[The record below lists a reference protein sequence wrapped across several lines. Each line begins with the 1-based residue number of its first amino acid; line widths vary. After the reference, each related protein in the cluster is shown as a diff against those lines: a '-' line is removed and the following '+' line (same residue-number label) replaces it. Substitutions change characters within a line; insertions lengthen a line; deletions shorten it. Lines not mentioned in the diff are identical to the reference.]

1 MDIDPLVLEARYAE
15 CLRRADQLGALG
27 CLEDAMRYADE
38 AIRIGPELARAYYL
52 RGKLRRLLDSTD
64 PARLEQAADD
74 FRALLRLD
82 PRHADGWRLLANT
95 TTLRAAG
102 CSGPVRSELL
112 AGAYR
117 ALQESA
123 RLNPQSAT
131 ALLDLAE
138 VDLCLARYR
147 EAVGNAASAWS
158 VASGGYRIVAAWLAG
173 VANGLL
179 GREPAARKHHDLLC
193 SGKLCRLSSA
203 TWCIT
208 EVDRYLE
215 SLRATG
221 GPPDRC
227 TALAF
232 EVHEAFQALYH
243 QFRPTAH

>member
-1 MDIDPLVLEARYAE
+1 MGTDALLLQARYAE
-15 CLRRADQLGALG
+15 CLRRADQFEAIGSLV
-27 CLEDAMRYADE
+27 DAIRHADE
-38 AIRIGPELARAYYL
+38 AIRIGPELPRAYYV
-52 RGKLRRLLDSTD
+52 RGRLRRLLDSTD
-64 PARLEQAADD
+64 PARLDQAADD
-74 FRALLRLD
+74 FRALLQRD
-82 PRHADGWRLLANT
+82 PRHPDGWRLLAST
-95 TTLRAAG
+95 TTLRAAA
-102 CSGPVRSELL
+102 CTGPARSELL
-112 AGAYR
+112 TGAYR
-117 ALQESA
+117 AFQESA